1 MIKCYAIS
9 NKYFL
14 QLRERQTMIYQI
26 NVAEA
31 KIRLQDLIEAAI
43 KGEAVFILKDDQQ
56 AVQLVPA
63 KLPVRCPQFGS
74 AADLVV
80 IADDFDAPLEDLGSP
95 LISS

>member
-1 MIKCYAIS
+1 
-9 NKYFL
+9 
-14 QLRERQTMIYQI
+14 MIYQI

-43 KGEAVFILKDDQQ
+43 KGEVVFILKDDQQ

-63 KLPVRCPQFGS
+63 KLPVRRPQFGS